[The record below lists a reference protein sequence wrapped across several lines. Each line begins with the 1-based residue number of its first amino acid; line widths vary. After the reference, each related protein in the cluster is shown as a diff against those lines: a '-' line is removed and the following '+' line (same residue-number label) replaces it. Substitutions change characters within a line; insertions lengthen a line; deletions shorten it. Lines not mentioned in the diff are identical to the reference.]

1 MGLPSYRVRKAVAGS
16 VPCSATRIQTPTGCG
31 WDFYVLPP
39 APANRCGTSNR
50 CAFVLVRYL
59 HGAVCRSG
67 KSTQDRQSTEISVK
81 SAKTRLSIPE

>member
-39 APANRCGTSNR
+39 AP
-50 CAFVLVRYL
+50 VR
-59 HGAVCRSG
+59 
-67 KSTQDRQSTEISVK
+67 ISRNVTGDF
-81 SAKTRLSIPE
+81 AKA